1 MFSAPASRR
10 NYRLY
15 ALPGNILPA
24 FFMSSGIA
32 ARIVNLP
39 F

>member
-15 ALPGNILPA
+15 ALSGNILRV
-24 FFMSSGIA
+24 FHKLGIA
-32 ARIVNLP
+32 ENCESAV
-39 F
+39 